1 MNRKVV
7 FVCIMI
13 CSFAIS
19 YCIMFSSLITVRAA
33 GDGNMDGG
41 GSGGGTQSGTSQN
54 YYSSGDDGVRVT
66 ILDAKTKC
74 RAAGTKTIDYYRMGG
89 KTKKTIIHFGKIC
102 KLEYMGTGGYIGG
115 RNLVQSNEKYIV
127 NHDGHKVA
135 IQKENLPTIVSSSS
149 GNSNI
154 EEIKAFF
161 NNESVLR
168 TLSSDTGITYDEMIN
183 GQYKVIIEPIIYLT
197 FQGKYIAMT
206 AHEAAKLDM
215 SMGGTT
221 TSGGALRAKFVS
233 FTHKNLPLSIFLKK
247 KDLGIKPWTGS
258 KYNRVQNG
266 SILTYLGIGILSFA
280 PQGNEVDLDGGS
292 YVYRPN
298 TDVIT
303 SVDVSVTDGDPDGA
317 SCDNP
322 ITVRFTGQYIGTI
335 YKTGITIPQGGER
348 KVWIKWRTP
357 DTKERIAINIVA
369 TITKGGTDTASVS
382 IPIVI
387 KPLTLKEPENPSADD
402 VKPRSWT
409 STETPKFP
417 TTAVLSKFSIPV
429 TQRSWHTYTC
439 TKRKVIDYYD
449 TYYVE
454 DEWFEIPVYKTVY
467 DYTVNTYSARLN
479 STTVTVY
486 RDHNVANANKSST
499 QIKSGYGIEV
509 KVKSSVSGNDCTGIQ
524 SFCAYF
530 PEFSYKKYRRDGK
543 LPGASLLSTIE
554 LPVNLYSIKDN
565 RVHFTPIW
573 FPDKEYQVYVETFD
587 SWTPAGMLVGTG
599 KGSIKVNGSMWDDWH
614 IQTVKG

>member
-1 MNRKVV
+1 MNRKLI

-13 CSFAIS
+13 CGFALC
-19 YCIMFSSLITVRAA
+19 YCIMLSSLITVGAA

-54 YYSSGDDGVRVT
+54 FYSSGDDGVRIT
-66 ILDAKTKC
+66 IIDVKTNC
-74 RAAGTKTIDYYRMGG
+74 RTTGTRTIDYYRID
-89 KTKKTIIHFGKIC
+89 KSRKEINHFGKVC
-102 KLEYMGTGGYIGG
+102 KMEYAGLGGYTSS
-115 RNLVQSNEKYIV
+115 RSLALSKERYDKVNNVQ
-127 NHDGHKVA
+127 VA
-135 IQKENLPTIVSSSS
+135 YQFSDLPTIVSSSS

-154 EEIKAFF
+154 EEIKSFF
-161 NNESVLR
+161 NNERVLR
-168 TLSSDTGITYDEMIN
+168 TLASDAGITYDEMIN

-215 SMGGTT
+215 AMGGTT

-233 FTHKNLPLSIFLKK
+233 FTHKNLPLAIFLKK

-266 SILTYLGIGILSFA
+266 SILTYLGIGVLSFA
-280 PQGNEVDLDGGS
+280 KQGNEVDLDGGS

-409 STETPKFP
+409 SSISPAFP
-417 TTAVLSKFSIPV
+417 TTSVLSRFSSPV

-530 PEFSYKKYRRDGK
+530 PEFAYKKYRRDGK
-543 LPGASLLSTIE
+543 LPGASLFSTIE
-554 LPVNLYSIKDN
+554 LPINLYSLKGN

-573 FPDKEYQVYVETFD
+573 YPDGTYQVYVETFD
-587 SWTPAGMLVGTG
+587 CWTPGGMLCGTG
-599 KGSIKVNGSMWDDWH
+599 KGSIKISGSMWDDWH